1 MRKNKVEYAVVCS
14 TGKIRR
20 NNEDN
25 FYCGGHFREDVS
37 AVCDVAYSGK
47 VDADANELFAVFDGM
62 GGEACGEVASYT
74 AAAQS
79 ALFVCGRDAYAD
91 YLGELC
97 ELLNTKIREETEDRS
112 LVLMGTTAAMLQVFG
127 EDVFILNA
135 GDSRIYKLSD
145 HELRQIS
152 QEHVAQGYGGK
163 AITKFLGMPEG

>member
-37 AVCDVAYSGK
+37 AVCDVAYSGR

-79 ALFVCGRDAYAD
+79 ALFVCGTDKAIDLWRRQQDFD
-91 YLGELC
+91 LILV
-97 ELLNTKIREETEDRS
+97 TEDRRLLITEGIEDS
-112 LVLMGTTAAMLQVFG
+112 FKNIGTMETEVVRL
-127 EDVFILNA
+127 D
-135 GDSRIYKLSD
+135 
-145 HELRQIS
+145 
-152 QEHVAQGYGGK
+152 
-163 AITKFLGMPEG
+163 